1 MASKTYS
8 HSAFE
13 SLRPFCVKLTVEQT
27 VQNVKNLRTQ
37 ISTTD
42 VSTLQH
48 LLDYVL
54 FPLRFSLKTATGP
67 KNPGL
72 VQAVLECIAY
82 ILSITHMKN
91 AVSLKDMFSEVCS
104 CLPPDPHQPVP
115 EELKL
120 AVVLA
125 VQSLLRSSR
134 DEILCVLYKPSML
147 PEMGFTITLLLRF
160 AELEKSREIRL
171 EALNCL
177 ERLLVPQLKQKI
189 HLGDLFASFLPGVC
203 TVLTRII
210 CGDPKQ
216 GYRITTGSL
225 RLWCGIVST
234 VMSDESL
241 AQVAETKP
249 VYPELSGRVAELMV
263 HRDRTWVKHSASR
276 LLIHLEKIIEH
287 CTADP
292 HWRVRLTLVDS
303 AYNLHTRCW
312 NSLEEAAGNFL
323 RILVGH
329 MSDDRPEVKARTRAV
344 LLEVSKE
351 GPASRTLGEVLSE
364 SLHSLAVT
372 LPRLLSSQDDQGKL
386 HTLTLL
392 QGYLQLLGPRLNITL
407 HSPAHLQRLSF
418 ALLQTLELDL
428 CSIKVVEERLPSSV
442 GSLQEQDVAHAGMQQ
457 KSFRFFRDSRILSS
471 IQSVCRL
478 LGYYGDFYLL
488 TDHFLGLYRAQ
499 RLPAVIV
506 LNQLVVGAAGINI
519 EALYGGCQALEAN
532 ELLDAIRP
540 LLEEYTDPANWQL
553 LTCQDR
559 DDLVDRLEVLRVGGP
574 TKPAIGD
581 MTANAWKLCLQLEG
595 ISCFAQSLGYNFR
608 LLLISTL
615 YPLLE
620 KAGDPSLMVSGAAVV
635 ALGNVSQACGYKNI
649 NQLIELNVDY
659 LASEVSVGLRR
670 LRRRHGGAARVLH
683 AMLENCGPSLL
694 PVLYELV
701 QDLLPALDK
710 SQNEGAIIL
719 FPVLNSLV
727 TRIGKWFPLPEVTTQ
742 PVTNTSVQP
751 QLTGKSM
758 AQEMAQFLQDHM
770 EQLRVARGDVGEE
783 EEAAGLDV
791 LPPSEE
797 EKDDQKPSLPIHVQI
812 TKEVAEKCTHF
823 LSHSDTQLRIQA
835 LDTLR
840 LALIPLHS
848 QENVLLPLA
857 HKIWPCLVKRLL
869 QDEPLVLLRAFQM
882 LVSLAASCKDF
893 IRQRVCKDALPAFL
907 TSLRSQ
913 ALVSCHAGPVYS
925 HTLSFKLQKA
935 LLDGLGTL
943 CVDLSLGDSDLLEV
957 IDSCTLYLSA
967 RQPKLLQEAAV
978 RTLLNLSQLDPDIVW
993 LHLCQWQNPPEVPH
1007 SSLVPLCWTTKPH
1020 DEYTQNV
1027 CNLLQKLQ
1035 GL

>member
-1 MASKTYS
+1 MASKTYPQ
-8 HSAFE
+8 SAFE
-13 SLRPFCVKLTVEQT
+13 GLRPFCVQLTMEQT

-37 ISTTD
+37 ISSTD
-42 VSTLQH
+42 VSSLQD

-54 FPLRFSLKTATGP
+54 FPLRFSLKTPGP
-67 KNPGL
+67 KMPGL
-72 VQAVLECIAY
+72 VQAVLECIIY
-82 ILSITHMKN
+82 ILSITYLKSPI
-91 AVSLKDMFSEVCS
+91 SLQEMFSELCS
-104 CLPPDPHQPVP
+104 CLPPDPLTPVA

-125 VQSLLRSSR
+125 VQSLLRSSGA
-134 DEILCVLYKPSML
+134 DVLYVLYKPPML

-160 AELEKSREIRL
+160 AEQEKSREIRL

-177 ERLLVPQLKQKI
+177 ERLLMPELKQDTS
-189 HLGDLFASFLPGVC
+189 LGNLFASFLPGVC

-216 GYRITTGSL
+216 GYRITTGAI
-225 RLWCGIVST
+225 RLWAGAVNS

-241 AQVAETKP
+241 AQVSEKKP
-249 VYPELSGRVAELMV
+249 VYPGLSGRVAELMV

-276 LLIHLEKIIEH
+276 LLIHLQKITER
-287 CTADP
+287 CSADP
-292 HWRVRLTLVDS
+292 HWKVRLALV
-303 AYNLHTRCW
+303 NLAQLLHAHCW
-312 NSLEEAAGNFL
+312 NSLGEAAGTL
-323 RILVGH
+323 LQILVGH
-329 MSDDRPEVKARTRAV
+329 MSDDRPEVKARAREF
-344 LLEVSKE
+344 LLKISQE

-386 HTLTLL
+386 HTLALL
-392 QGYLQLLGPRLNITL
+392 LGYLQLLGPRLRFTL
-407 HSPAHLQRLSF
+407 HSPAHLQRLSS

-428 CSIKVVEERLPSSV
+428 CSVKVVEERLPSSV
-442 GSLQEQDVAHAGMQQ
+442 ATLKQQDIAHTGVHQ
-457 KSFRFFRDSRILSS
+457 KTFRFFRDPNILSY

-506 LNQLVVGAAGINI
+506 LNQLVLGAAGIDI
-519 EALYGGCQALEAN
+519 ESLNGGIQALEVS

-540 LLEEYTDPANWQL
+540 LLEEYTDPTNWHL
-553 LTCQDR
+553 LTCQDS
-559 DDLVDRLEVLRVGGP
+559 DELVDRLALLRVGGP
-574 TKPAIGD
+574 SKPAISE

-595 ISCFAQSLGYNFR
+595 IACFAQALGSSFHP
-608 LLLISTL
+608 LLISAL

-620 KAGDPSLMVSGAAVV
+620 KAGDPSLMVSGAAMV
-635 ALGNVSQACGYKNI
+635 ALDHVSQECGYKNI
-649 NQLIELNVDY
+649 NRLIELNADY

-670 LRRRHGGAARVLH
+670 LRHRHGGAARVLH

-694 PVLYELV
+694 PLLYELV
-701 QDLLPALDK
+701 QDLLPAIDH
-710 SQNEGAIIL
+710 SQNEGAKIL

-727 TRIGKWFPLPEVTTQ
+727 TRLGKWFPLADITAQVPNASIPQ
-742 PVTNTSVQP
+742 QMHDGSV
-751 QLTGKSM
+751 
-758 AQEMAQFLQDHM
+758 AEEMTRFLQDHI
-770 EQLRVARGDVGEE
+770 EQHYLAKGDVEE
-783 EEAAGLDV
+783 EEFADV

-797 EKDDQKPSLPIHVQI
+797 DNDNQKPSIPTHVQI

-823 LSHSDTQLRIQA
+823 LSHSDAQLRIQA

-840 LALIPLHS
+840 LSLIPLHS
-848 QENVLLPLA
+848 QEDILLPLA

-893 IRQRVCKDALPAFL
+893 MRQRVCKDALPAFL

-925 HTLSFKLQKA
+925 HTLGFKLQKA
-935 LLDGLGTL
+935 ILDGSGTL
-943 CVDLSLGDSDLLEV
+943 CVDLALGDSDLLEV
-957 IDSCTLYLSA
+957 IDSCMLYLSA
-967 RQPKLLQEAAV
+967 RQPKQLQEAAT
-978 RTLLNLSQLDPDIVW
+978 R
-993 LHLCQWQNPPEVPH
+993 
-1007 SSLVPLCWTTKPH
+1007 
-1020 DEYTQNV
+1020 
-1027 CNLLQKLQ
+1027 
-1035 GL
+1035 

>member
-8 HSAFE
+8 QSAFE

-54 FPLRFSLKTATGP
+54 FPLRFSLKTSTGP

-72 VQAVLECIAY
+72 AQAVLECITY

-125 VQSLLRSSR
+125 LHSLLRSSR
-134 DEILCVLYKPSML
+134 DEILCVLYKPSIL

-160 AELEKSREIRL
+160 AELEKSRELRL

-177 ERLLVPQLKQKI
+177 ERLLVPSLKQMI

-216 GYRITTGSL
+216 GYRITTCAL
-225 RLWCGIVST
+225 RLWCEIVST

-241 AQVAETKP
+241 AKVAETKP
-249 VYPELSGRVAELMV
+249 VFPELSSRVAELMV

-276 LLIHLEKIIEH
+276 LLIHLDKIIEH

-292 HWRVRLTLVDS
+292 HWRVRLTLVDF
-303 AYNLHTRCW
+303 AYILHIRCW

-323 RILVGH
+323 RILVGYL
-329 MSDDRPEVKARTRAV
+329 SDDRPEVKARTRAV
-344 LLEVSKE
+344 LLEIPKLR
-351 GPASRTLGEVLSE
+351 PASRTLGDVLAE

-392 QGYLQLLGPRLNITL
+392 HGYMQLLGPRLNITL

-428 CSIKVVEERLPSSV
+428 SSIKVVEERLPSSV
-442 GSLQEQDVAHAGMQQ
+442 GSLKEQDLAHAGMQQ
-457 KSFRFFRDSRILSS
+457 KSFRFFRDPRILSS

-499 RLPAVIV
+499 RMPAVIV
-506 LNQLVVGAAGINI
+506 LNQLVLGAAGIDI
-519 EALYGGCQALEAN
+519 EALYGCHQAMEAN

-540 LLEEYTDPANWQL
+540 VLEEYTDPANWQL
-553 LTCQDR
+553 LTCKDR
-559 DDLVDRLEVLRVGGP
+559 DDLVDQLELLHVGGP
-574 TKPAIGD
+574 AKPAIGD
-581 MTANAWKLCLQLEG
+581 MTVNAWKLCLQLEG
-595 ISCFAQSLGYNFR
+595 ISCFAQALGYNFR

-620 KAGDPSLMVSGAAVV
+620 KAGDPSLMVSGTAVV

-670 LRRRHGGAARVLH
+670 VRRHHGGAACVLH

-694 PVLYELV
+694 PLLYELV

-719 FPVLNSLV
+719 FPVLHSLI
-727 TRIGKWFPLPEVTTQ
+727 TRLGKWFPSPEVTTQ
-742 PVTNTSVQP
+742 PVTNTSIQP
-751 QLTGKSM
+751 QLSGESM
-758 AQEMAQFLQDHM
+758 AQEMAQFLQDHV
-770 EQLRVARGDVGEE
+770 EQIRVARGDVEE
-783 EEAAGLDV
+783 EEAADI

-797 EKDDQKPSLPIHVQI
+797 EKDDHKPPLPIHVQI

-840 LALIPLHS
+840 VALIPLHS

-882 LVSLAASCKDF
+882 LVSLAALCKDF

-925 HTLSFKLQKA
+925 HTLGFKLQKA

-943 CVDLSLGDSDLLEV
+943 CVDLALGDSDLLEV
-957 IDSCTLYLSA
+957 VDSCTLYLSA
-967 RQPKLLQEAAV
+967 RQPKQLQEAAV
-978 RTLLNLSQLDPDIVW
+978 RTLLGVSQLDPDIVW

-1007 SSLVPLCWTTKPH
+1007 SSLVPPSWTTKPH

-1027 CNLLQKLQ
+1027 CNLLQKL
-1035 GL
+1035 